1 MSVKAKLFNQA
12 LKEMAKHNANIGA
25 VKAIQQAIDFGI
37 EQETPKLKAD
47 EMLSVKINIV
57 PNVGVKVDVLRVK
70 KSS

>member
-12 LKEMAKHNANIGA
+12 LKEMAKHNANIDA
-25 VKAIQQAIDFGI
+25 VKAIQEAIDFGI